1 MTTASVTVPAVPEF
15 VRAASQFIVQTARHL
30 GAAAAAAPLF
40 EVAVVEA
47 LANAVK
53 HGSRG
58 KTGATISCEIERTD
72 TGLTIRIYDEGE
84 GFIPAA
90 RPVPALDLSGV
101 DVTAVPES
109 GYGVPI
115 MQTVFHDIQTGRKD
129 GRFYLELK
137 LASELPL
144 T

>member
-1 MTTASVTVPAVPEF
+1 MTTASVTVPATPDF
-15 VRAASQFIVQTARHL
+15 VRAASQFVVQTARHL
-30 GAAAAAAPLF
+30 GVPAAASPLF

-58 KTGATISCEIERTD
+58 RPDATVTCEVERTD
-72 TGLTIRIYDEGE
+72 SGLSIRIYDDGE
-84 GFIPAA
+84 GFTPEA
-90 RPVPALDLSGV
+90 RPVPTLEQSGV

-115 MQTVFHDIQTGRKD
+115 MQNVFHHIHTERRN
-129 GRFYLELK
+129 GRFCLELK

>member
-1 MTTASVTVPAVPEF
+1 MTTASVTAPATPDF
-15 VRAASQFIVQTARHL
+15 VRAVAQFTVQTARHL
-30 GAAAAAAPLF
+30 GIAAATAPLF

-58 KTGATISCEIERTD
+58 KADATITCEIERTSS
-72 TGLTIRIYDEGE
+72 GLTIRIFDEGE

-90 RPVPALDLSGV
+90 RPVPALDLTGV

-115 MQTVFHDIQTGRKD
+115 MQSVFQDIQTQHRD
-129 GRFYLELK
+129 GRFCLELK
-137 LASELPL
+137 LASEVPL

>member
-1 MTTASVTVPAVPEF
+1 MKPATVTVPASADF
-15 VRAASQFIVQTARHL
+15 VRLAAQFVVQTARHL
-30 GAAAAAAPLF
+30 GAAPASSPLF

-58 KTGATISCEIERTD
+58 RQDAVVSCEVERTD
-72 TGLTIRIYDEGE
+72 HGLTLRIYDEGE
-84 GFIPAA
+84 GFTPRPSAPIDPA
-90 RPVPALDLSGV
+90 SI
-101 DVTAVPES
+101 DVLAVPES

-115 MQTVFHDIQTGRKD
+115 MQSVFQEIEARRED
-129 GRFYLELK
+129 GRFCLELK

>member
-1 MTTASVTVPAVPEF
+1 MTTASLTVPALPDY
-15 VRAASQFIVQTARHL
+15 VRAAAQFVVQTARHF
-30 GAAAAAAPLF
+30 GVAAAAGPLF
-40 EVAVVEA
+40 EVAVGEA

-58 KTGATISCEIERTD
+58 KTGAMISCEIERTEA
-72 TGLTIRIYDEGE
+72 GLTIRIYDEGE
-84 GFIPAA
+84 GFVPAA

-115 MQTVFHDIQTGRKD
+115 MQTVFQDIQTCRKD
-129 GRFYLELK
+129 GRFCLELK